1 MTSAD
6 AEGRGSLVAS
16 GVVTARIVTPGD
28 WAELDLDPSTRRRS
42 ILLAVRRAVGRSPG
56 LAGDAVRLI
65 KLLDDISLRAAL
77 SGGFY
82 CASLVLDDAAG
93 GFVVANVLIQIA
105 GGSDPSAPT
114 VVPPPA
120 TSLSATTSPSATRPP
135 AAFPAT
141 SPSATLPSPAPP
153 STELCAALAAAVSA
167 DPDWAGA
174 EVTVVQLPFVGPA
187 VRISVVACGICLQ
200 YVVPLPSS
208 SGELLVT
215 FSCPCPGY
223 VAPMTELF
231 DAMAA
236 SLTLGYS

>member
-6 AEGRGSLVAS
+6 AEGLGFMVA
-16 GVVTARIVTPGD
+16 ARIMTPGD
-28 WAELDLDPSTRRRS
+28 WAELDIDPSTRRRS

-56 LAGDAVRLI
+56 LAGDAVRLMR
-65 KLLDDISLRAAL
+65 LLDDISRRAVS
-77 SGGFY
+77 SGAFY

-93 GFVVANVLIQIA
+93 GFVVANVLMQIA
-105 GGSDPSAPT
+105 GGSDLAP
-114 VVPPPA
+114 
-120 TSLSATTSPSATRPP
+120 L
-135 AAFPAT
+135 
-141 SPSATLPSPAPP
+141 PAPP
-153 STELCAALAAAVSA
+153 LSPVPAAGFPPTELCAGLAAAVSD

-174 EVTVVQLPFVGPA
+174 EVTVVRLPFVGSA
-187 VRISVVACGICLQ
+187 VRISVVAGGICLQ
-200 YVVPLPSS
+200 YIVPLPSS

-236 SLTLGYS
+236 SLVLDCEPE

>member
-6 AEGRGSLVAS
+6 AEGLGFMVA
-16 GVVTARIVTPGD
+16 ARIVTPGD

-56 LAGDAVRLI
+56 LAGDVVRLMR
-65 KLLDDISLRAAL
+65 LLDDISRRAVS
-77 SGGFY
+77 SGAFY

-93 GFVVANVLIQIA
+93 GFVVANVLMQIA
-105 GGSDPSAPT
+105 GGSDLAP
-114 VVPPPA
+114 
-120 TSLSATTSPSATRPP
+120 LP
-135 AAFPAT
+135 AAGFPT
-141 SPSATLPSPAPP
+141 TD
-153 STELCAALAAAVSA
+153 LCAGLAAAVSD

-174 EVTVVQLPFVGPA
+174 EVTAVRLPFVGPA
-187 VRISVVACGICLQ
+187 VRISVVAGGICLQ
-200 YVVPLPSS
+200 YIVPLPSS

-223 VAPMTELF
+223 IAPMTELF

-236 SLTLGYS
+236 SLLLDCEPE